1 MKVNKNANS
10 KTKIE
15 PAIFLVS
22 LICDSCSSPSL
33 ALSLSLPRC
42 IDQLGESCSP
52 IMQIEVDKQQQAWYA
67 AVCNDAIYR
76 FL

>member
-1 MKVNKNANS
+1 MPIQKLNS
-10 KTKIE
+10 N
-15 PAIFLVS
+15 PQFSWFLLFVI
-22 LICDSCSSPSL
+22 LALLPPS
-33 ALSLSLPRC
+33 LSLSLPRC